1 TIDFFANE
9 HLNPLWDDEVINF
22 VLTHEDGVLTL
33 IDGMISSPEKIKINI
48 SYDTTN
54 ISIKNTVNTFLINE
68 RYQEMTIE
76 AIEFAT
82 AKLNL

>member
-1 TIDFFANE
+1 PSCSSCNSSLKGTIDFFANE

-54 ISIKNTVNTFLINE
+54 ISIKNTVNTFLI
-68 RYQEMTIE
+68 
-76 AIEFAT
+76 
-82 AKLNL
+82 